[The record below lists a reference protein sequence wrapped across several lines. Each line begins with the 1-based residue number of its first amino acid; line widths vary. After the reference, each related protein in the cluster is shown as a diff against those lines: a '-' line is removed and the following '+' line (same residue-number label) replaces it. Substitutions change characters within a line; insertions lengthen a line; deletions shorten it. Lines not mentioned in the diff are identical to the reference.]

1 MKIGMSEGEKGNQN
15 LTSEISAA
23 FIAKLAKLNKV
34 PDLEMRQRLDE
45 FMEGHEGPI
54 TKPELFRIFSK
65 DLGKGKPHGL
75 NKPEGEKRGKGIW

>member
-1 MKIGMSEGEKGNQN
+1 
-15 LTSEISAA
+15 
-23 FIAKLAKLNKV
+23 
-34 PDLEMRQRLDE
+34 MRQRLDKFIE
-45 FMEGHEGPI
+45 EHEDPI